1 MDARVLGRE
10 SEVGGRKSEVG
21 AGHAVRARRER
32 TPCRSSPCRS
42 VPARRSAFTLV
53 ELLVV
58 ITIIIILM
66 GLLTPVVMIAL
77 ANAKEARIKLEIA
90 TMDGAFKAY
99 KEKRG
104 SYPPSD
110 FTNIGTAKLV
120 GGNLNY
126 TPPSSSSHPQL
137 DALAMH
143 LSKAFPRC
151 NIQTEI
157 AAIIVSN
164 PNYPS
169 TSAPAPVSPSQA
181 IYFWLSGFCTDPE
194 HPISGLLAAGT
205 TREAPFFEFDR
216 ARLSFT
222 GLPATAAPCYCAA
235 DTPGVPYVYF
245 ASQNYLTHAASIYSG
260 PSSFNAIG
268 NKTGYPMTPYD
279 TAVWGQGGTGILRPY
294 AADAYVKNQAPAPVN
309 PNSFQII
316 SAGLDMAFGGG
327 GVDDAGNQDPTY
339 VVAYFKQG
347 TFYGTGDKDNLTNFS
362 DKNLG
367 DAIPR

>member
-1 MDARVLGRE
+1 
-10 SEVGGRKSEVG
+10 
-21 AGHAVRARRER
+21 
-32 TPCRSSPCRS
+32 
-42 VPARRSAFTLV
+42 
-53 ELLVV
+53 LLVV

-90 TMDGAFKAY
+90 TMDGGFKAY

-110 FTNIGTAKLV
+110 FANIGTATFSASA
-120 GGNLNY
+120 GFTY
-126 TPPSSSSHPQL
+126 TAPPTTSHPQL
-137 DALAMH
+137 DALATH

-169 TSAPAPVSPSQA
+169 KLPAPVSPAQA

-194 HPISGLLAAGT
+194 HPISGLFTTDSSGKLVPNASA

-222 GLPATAAPCYCAA
+222 NPPPAAAPFAAPCYCAA

-245 ASQNYLTHAASIYSG
+245 ASQNYNNHAASIYTG
-260 PSSFNAIG
+260 LGSFNTIG
-268 NKTGYPMTPYD
+268 KTGFPMTPYD
-279 TAVWGQGGTGILRPY
+279 TAVWGQGGTGIVRPY
-294 AADAYVKNQAPAPVN
+294 AADPYAAGVGPSPVN

-327 GVDDAGNQDPTY
+327 GIDDAGNKDATY
-339 VVAYFKQG
+339 VVGYFKQG
-347 TFYGTGDKDNLTNFS
+347 TFYATGDKDNLTNFS